1 MHYEKIY
8 YPDNEKVW
16 MECYIQDSGLKLGQE
31 QMRPA
36 VVICPGGGY
45 VYLSPRE
52 AEPVALAYAA
62 KGIQA
67 FVLHYSVG
75 WDVKGFQPLNEM
87 DWAIGL
93 IRSHAREWYVDADKI
108 LACGFS
114 AGGHLALSSGLLGKN
129 RPNGLILG
137 YPATDMSGKGS
148 ELMQMLFTGGKEL
161 TEEESVWL
169 NPVQAVTKDAP
180 PLFMFTT
187 AEDTLTRKST
197 LDIVMAYEEQNGLLE
212 YHLFQKGPHGYSLAN
227 EACADGS
234 SQVINPHVEKWLDLS
249 VEWLFSVFGEL
260 EFQDVSTSHIMEAI
274 KELGIPMPQEVA
286 EKGIENA

>member
-1 MHYEKIY
+1 MNYEKIH

-67 FVLHYSVG
+67 FVLHYSLG

-87 DWAIGL
+87 DWVICM
-93 IRSHAREWYVDADKI
+93 IRSHAKEWYVDADKI

-161 TEEESVWL
+161 TEEERVWL

-197 LDIVMAYEEQNGLLE
+197 LDLVMAYEEQNCLLE
-212 YHLFQKGPHGYSLAN
+212 YHLFQKGPHGYSLAS

-249 VEWLFSVFGEL
+249 VEWLFSVFGEM

-274 KELGIPMPQEVA
+274 KELEIPMPQEVTG
-286 EKGIENA
+286 KDIENA

>member
-1 MHYEKIY
+1 
-8 YPDNEKVW
+8 

-67 FVLHYSVG
+67 FVLHYSLG

-87 DWAIGL
+87 DWAIGM
-93 IRSHAREWYVDADKI
+93 IRSHAKEWYVDADKI

-161 TEEESVWL
+161 TEEERVWL

-187 AEDTLTRKST
+187 AEDMLTRKST
-197 LDIVMAYEEQNGLLE
+197 LDLVMAYEEQNCLLE

-249 VEWLFSVFGEL
+249 VEWLFSVFGEM
-260 EFQDVSTSHIMEAI
+260 EFQDVSTSHIMVAI
-274 KELGIPMPQEVA
+274 KELGIPMPQEVTG
-286 EKGIENA
+286 KDIENA

>member
-1 MHYEKIY
+1 MHYEKIH

-67 FVLHYSVG
+67 FVLHYSLG

-87 DWAIGL
+87 DWAIGI
-93 IRSHAREWYVDADKI
+93 IRSHAKEWYVDADKI

-148 ELMQMLFTGGKEL
+148 ELMQMFFTGGKEL
-161 TEEESVWL
+161 TEEERVWL

-187 AEDTLTRKST
+187 AEDMLTRKAT
-197 LDIVMAYEEQNGLLE
+197 LDLVMAYEEQNCLLE

-227 EACADGS
+227 KACADGS

-249 VEWLFSVFGEL
+249 VEWLFSVFGDL

>member
-1 MHYEKIY
+1 MHYEKIH
-8 YPDNEKVW
+8 YPDNEKVC

-67 FVLHYSVG
+67 FVLHYSLG

-87 DWAIGL
+87 DWAIGM
-93 IRSHAREWYVDADKI
+93 IRSHAKEWYVDADKI

-161 TEEESVWL
+161 TEEERVWL

-187 AEDTLTRKST
+187 AEDILTRKLT
-197 LDIVMAYEEQNGLLE
+197 LDLVMAYEEQNCLLE

-234 SQVINPHVEKWLDLS
+234 SQVINPHVEKWLNLS

-274 KELGIPMPQEVA
+274 KELGIPMPQEVTG
-286 EKGIENA
+286 KDIENA

>member
-1 MHYEKIY
+1 MHYEKIH

-62 KGIQA
+62 KGIQT
-67 FVLHYSVG
+67 FVLHYSLG
-75 WDVKGFQPLNEM
+75 WDVKGFQPLKEM

-93 IRSHAREWYVDADKI
+93 IRSHAKEWYVDANKI

-161 TEEESVWL
+161 TEEENVWL

-197 LDIVMAYEEQNGLLE
+197 LDLVRAYEEQNCLLE

-274 KELGIPMPQEVA
+274 KELGIPMPQKVA

>member
-8 YPDNEKVW
+8 YPDSKKVW
-16 MECYIQDSGLKLGQE
+16 LECYIQDSGLKLGQE

-62 KGIQA
+62 KGLQA
-67 FVLHYSVG
+67 FILHYSLG

-93 IRSHAREWYVDADKI
+93 IRSHAKEWYVDAEKI

-137 YPATDMSGKGS
+137 YPATDMSSKGS
-148 ELMQMLFTGGKEL
+148 ELMQMLFTGGEEL
-161 TEEESVWL
+161 TEEERVWL

-187 AEDTLTRKST
+187 AEDALTRKST
-197 LDIVMAYEEQNGLLE
+197 LDLVMAYEEQNALLE

-249 VEWLFSVFGEL
+249 VEWLFSVFGEM

-274 KELGIPMPQEVA
+274 KELGIPMPQEVTG
-286 EKGIENA
+286 KDIENA

>member
-1 MHYEKIY
+1 MHYEKIH

-67 FVLHYSVG
+67 FVLHYSLG

-87 DWAIGL
+87 DWAIGI
-93 IRSHAREWYVDADKI
+93 IRSHAKEWYVDADKI

-161 TEEESVWL
+161 TEEERVWL

-180 PLFMFTT
+180 PLFLCTT
-187 AEDTLTRKST
+187 AEDMLTRKAT
-197 LDIVMAYEEQNGLLE
+197 LDLVMAYEEQNCLLE

-249 VEWLFSVFGEL
+249 VEWLFSVFGDL

>member
-1 MHYEKIY
+1 MHYEKIH

-67 FVLHYSVG
+67 FVLHYSLG

-93 IRSHAREWYVDADKI
+93 IRSHAKEWYVDADKI

-148 ELMQMLFTGGKEL
+148 ELMQMLFTGGEEL
-161 TEEESVWL
+161 TEEERVWL

-197 LDIVMAYEEQNGLLE
+197 LDLVMAYEEQNCLLE
-212 YHLFQKGPHGYSLAN
+212 YHLFQKGPQTVH
-227 EACADGS
+227 
-234 SQVINPHVEKWLDLS
+234 HK
-249 VEWLFSVFGEL
+249 
-260 EFQDVSTSHIMEAI
+260 
-274 KELGIPMPQEVA
+274 
-286 EKGIENA
+286 

>member
-1 MHYEKIY
+1 MHYQKIN
-8 YPDNEKVW
+8 YPDNDKVW
-16 MECYIQDSGLKLGQE
+16 LECYIQDSGLKLGQDLV
-31 QMRPA
+31 RPA
-36 VVICPGGGY
+36 LVICPGGGY

-67 FVLHYSVG
+67 FVLHYSLG
-75 WDVKGFQPLNEM
+75 WEVKGFQPLKEM

-93 IRSHAREWYVDADKI
+93 IREHANDWYVDADKI

-137 YPATDMSGKGS
+137 YPATDMSGQGS
-148 ELMQMLFTGGKEL
+148 ELMQMLFFGKEG
-161 TEEESVWL
+161 TAKEEKIWL

-187 AEDTLTRKST
+187 AEDTLTRRST
-197 LDIVMAYEEQNGLLE
+197 LDLVMAYEEKGCLLE

-249 VEWLFSVFGEL
+249 VEWIFSVFGQL
-260 EFQDVSTSHIMEAI
+260 EFRDISTSHIMDAI
-274 KELGIPMPQEVA
+274 KELGIPLPQEA
-286 EKGIENA
+286 TGKGMENA

>member
-148 ELMQMLFTGGKEL
+148 ELMQMLFTGGEEL
-161 TEEESVWL
+161 TEKKRVWL

-187 AEDTLTRKST
+187 AEDMLTRKAT
-197 LDIVMAYEEQNGLLE
+197 LDLVMAYEEQNCLLE

>member
-1 MHYEKIY
+1 MQYEKIY
-8 YPDNEKVW
+8 YPDSEKVW
-16 MECYIQDSGLKLGQE
+16 LECYIQDSGLKLGQE
-31 QMRPA
+31 MMRPA

-67 FVLHYSVG
+67 FVLHYSLG
-75 WDVKGFQPLNEM
+75 WDIKGFQPLNEM

-93 IRSHAREWYVDADKI
+93 IRSHAKEWYVDADKI

-148 ELMQMLFTGGKEL
+148 ELMLMLFTGGKEL
-161 TEEESVWL
+161 TEKERVWL

-197 LDIVMAYEEQNGLLE
+197 LDLVMAYEEQNCLLE

-260 EFQDVSTSHIMEAI
+260 EFRDVSTSHIMEAI
-274 KELGIPMPQEVA
+274 KELGISMPQEVA
-286 EKGIENA
+286 GKDIENA

>member
-1 MHYEKIY
+1 MHYEKIH

-67 FVLHYSVG
+67 FVLHYSLG

-87 DWAIGL
+87 DWAIGM
-93 IRSHAREWYVDADKI
+93 IRSNAKEWYVDADKI

-161 TEEESVWL
+161 TEEECVWL

-187 AEDTLTRKST
+187 AEDMLTRKAT
-197 LDIVMAYEEQNGLLE
+197 LDLVMAYEEQNCLLE

-249 VEWLFSVFGEL
+249 VEWLFSVFGDL

>member
-1 MHYEKIY
+1 MHYEKIH

-67 FVLHYSVG
+67 FVLHYSLG

-87 DWAIGL
+87 DWAIGM
-93 IRSHAREWYVDADKI
+93 IRSHAKEWYVDADKI

-161 TEEESVWL
+161 TEEECVWL

-187 AEDTLTRKST
+187 AEDMLTRKAT
-197 LDIVMAYEEQNGLLE
+197 LDLVMAYEEQNCLLE

-249 VEWLFSVFGEL
+249 VEWLFSVFGEMK
-260 EFQDVSTSHIMEAI
+260 FQDVSTSHIMEAI